1 MPQAN
6 ITYDTVYNR
15 KLVEKMRRD
24 AAKSLVM
31 KDVPTPFPFR
41 LGTFHD
47 PHQKTVMLGGGPV
60 SQYIVN
66 GNSPAY
72 PPLHLRSGMEVSS
85 GGKYAGQDGA
95 VGGSFW
101 KDFARG
107 FSSVLKVAAAP
118 LSFVAPEIGVPLGA
132 LGEAVG
138 SVGSGKKRGRPRKG
152 GAIATPMVSA
162 MAGGASSGGVMS
174 GGASSGGVTSGGV
187 MSGGK
192 KAGRPKGSKN
202 KKGGAMSGGGLKEV
216 LNKAIESATPMVK
229 EGMKL
234 AVETLKKKGR
244 KAAVEG
250 LEAIKKKVS
259 GGAMSGGG
267 RAARAAIVK
276 KVMAEKGMKMIAAS
290 KYVKEHGLYKP
301 K

>member
-1 MPQAN
+1 MPQAS
-6 ITYDTVYNR
+6 ITYDTAYNR
-15 KLVEKMRRD
+15 KLVEKMRRV
-24 AAKSLVM
+24 AASSLEM
-31 KDVPTPFPFR
+31 RDEPTTFPNS
-41 LGTFHD
+41 LGTFHGEK
-47 PHQKTVMLGGGPV
+47 PKLLGGGPV
-60 SQYIVN
+60 AQYIVN

-72 PPLHLRSGMEVSS
+72 PPLHMRSGMEVSS
-85 GGKYAGQDGA
+85 GGMYAGQDGA

-118 LSFVAPEIGVPLGA
+118 LSFVAPEVGLPLGA

-152 GAIATPMVSA
+152 GAT
-162 MAGGASSGGVMS
+162 S
-174 GGASSGGVTSGGV
+174 GGATSGGVTSGGV
-187 MSGGK
+187 MSGGR

-202 KKGGAMSGGGLKEV
+202 KKGGATSGGVTSGGGLKEV
-216 LNKAIESATPMVK
+216 LASAIESAKPMVK

-250 LEAIKKKVS
+250 LEAIKKKI
-259 GGAMSGGG
+259 GGATSGGG

-276 KVMAEKGMKMIAAS
+276 KVMAEKGLKMIAAS
-290 KYVKEHGLYKP
+290 KYVKEHGLYKA

>member
-1 MPQAN
+1 MPQAS
-6 ITYDTVYNR
+6 ITYDTAYNR
-15 KLVEKMRRD
+15 KLVEKMRRV
-24 AAKSLVM
+24 AASSLEM
-31 KDVPTPFPFR
+31 RDEPTPFPNS
-41 LGTFHD
+41 LGTFHGEK
-47 PHQKTVMLGGGPV
+47 PKMLGGGPV
-60 SQYIVN
+60 SQYIVS

-72 PPLHLRSGMEVSS
+72 PPLHMRSGMEVSS
-85 GGKYAGQDGA
+85 GGRWAGQDGA

-101 KDFARG
+101 KDFAKG
-107 FSSVLKVAAAP
+107 FSSVLKVASAP
-118 LSFVAPEIGVPLGA
+118 LSFVAPEVGLPLGA

-152 GAIATPMVSA
+152 GAT
-162 MAGGASSGGVMS
+162 
-174 GGASSGGVTSGGV
+174 SGGVTSGGV
-187 MSGGK
+187 TSGGATSGGVMSGGRR

-202 KKGGAMSGGGLKEV
+202 KKGGATSGGVTSGGGLKEV
-216 LNKAIESATPMVK
+216 LASAIESAKPMVK

-234 AVETLKKKGR
+234 AVETLKNKGR

-259 GGAMSGGG
+259 GGATSGGG

-276 KVMAEKGMKMIAAS
+276 KVMAEKGLKMIDAS
-290 KYVKEHGLYKP
+290 KYVKEHGLYKA

>member
-1 MPQAN
+1 MPQAS
-6 ITYDTVYNR
+6 ITYDTAYNR
-15 KLVEKMRRD
+15 KLVEKMRRV
-24 AAKSLVM
+24 AASSLEM
-31 KDVPTPFPFR
+31 RDEPTTFPNS
-41 LGTFHD
+41 LGTFHGEK
-47 PHQKTVMLGGGPV
+47 PKLLGGGPV
-60 SQYIVN
+60 AQYIVN

-72 PPLHLRSGMEVSS
+72 PPLHMRSGMEVSS
-85 GGKYAGQDGA
+85 GGRYAGQDGA

-118 LSFVAPEIGVPLGA
+118 LSFVAPEVGLPLGA

-152 GAIATPMVSA
+152 GAT
-162 MAGGASSGGVMS
+162 SGGVTS
-174 GGASSGGVTSGGV
+174 GGATSGGVTSGGV
-187 MSGGK
+187 MSGGR

-202 KKGGAMSGGGLKEV
+202 KKGGATSGGVTSGGGLKEV
-216 LNKAIESATPMVK
+216 LASAIESAKPMVK

-250 LEAIKKKVS
+250 LEAIKKKI
-259 GGAMSGGG
+259 GGATSGGG

-276 KVMAEKGMKMIAAS
+276 KVMAEKGLKMIAAS
-290 KYVKEHGLYKP
+290 KYVKEHGLYKA

>member
-6 ITYDTVYNR
+6 ISYDTAYNR
-15 KLVEKMRRD
+15 KLVEKMRRV
-24 AAKSLVM
+24 AKNSLEM
-31 KDVPTPFPFR
+31 RDEPTTFPYS
-41 LGTFHD
+41 LGTFHGEK
-47 PHQKTVMLGGGPV
+47 PKLLGGGPV
-60 SQYIVN
+60 SQYIVS

-72 PPLHLRSGMEVSS
+72 PPLHMRSSMEVSS
-85 GGKYAGQDGA
+85 GGMYAGQDGA

-101 KDFARG
+101 KDFAKG
-107 FSSVLKVAAAP
+107 FSSVLKVASAP
-118 LSFVAPEIGVPLGA
+118 LSFVAPEVGLPLGA

-152 GAIATPMVSA
+152 GATS
-162 MAGGASSGGVMS
+162 GGATSGGVMS
-174 GGASSGGVTSGGV
+174 GGATSGGV
-187 MSGGK
+187 MSGGR

-202 KKGGAMSGGGLKEV
+202 KKGGATSGGVTSGGGLKEV
-216 LNKAIESATPMVK
+216 LASAIESAKPMVK

-244 KAAVEG
+244 KAAVDG

-276 KVMAEKGMKMIAAS
+276 KVMADRGISMINAS
-290 KYVKEHGLYKP
+290 KAVKAEGLYKP
-301 K
+301 KK

>member
-1 MPQAN
+1 MPQAS
-6 ITYDTVYNR
+6 ITYDTAYNR
-15 KLVEKMRRD
+15 KLVEKMRRV
-24 AAKSLVM
+24 AASSLEM
-31 KDVPTPFPFR
+31 RDEPTTFPNS
-41 LGTFHD
+41 LGTFHGEK
-47 PHQKTVMLGGGPV
+47 PKLLGGGPV
-60 SQYIVN
+60 AQYIVN

-72 PPLHLRSGMEVSS
+72 PPLHMRSGMEVSS
-85 GGKYAGQDGA
+85 GGRYAGQDGA

-118 LSFVAPEIGVPLGA
+118 LSFVAPEVGLPLGA

-152 GAIATPMVSA
+152 GAT
-162 MAGGASSGGVMS
+162 SGGVTS
-174 GGASSGGVTSGGV
+174 GGATSGGV
-187 MSGGK
+187 MSGGR

-202 KKGGAMSGGGLKEV
+202 KKGGATSGGVTSGGGLKEV
-216 LNKAIESATPMVK
+216 LASAIESAKPMVK

-250 LEAIKKKVS
+250 LEAIKKKI
-259 GGAMSGGG
+259 GGATSGGG

-276 KVMAEKGMKMIAAS
+276 KVMAEKGLKMIAAS
-290 KYVKEHGLYKP
+290 KYVKEHGLYKA

>member
-1 MPQAN
+1 MPQAS
-6 ITYDTVYNR
+6 ITYDTAYNR
-15 KLVEKMRRD
+15 KLVEKMRRV
-24 AAKSLVM
+24 AASSLEM
-31 KDVPTPFPFR
+31 KDEPTTFPNS
-41 LGTFHD
+41 LGTFHGEK
-47 PHQKTVMLGGGPV
+47 PKLLGGGAV
-60 SQYIVN
+60 AQYIVN

-72 PPLHLRSGMEVSS
+72 PPIHMRSGMEVSS
-85 GGKYAGQDGA
+85 GGRYAGQDGA

-118 LSFVAPEIGVPLGA
+118 LSFVAPEVGLPLGA
-132 LGEAVG
+132 LGEAV
-138 SVGSGKKRGRPRKG
+138 SAVGSGKKRGRPRKG
-152 GAIATPMVSA
+152 GVT
-162 MAGGASSGGVMS
+162 
-174 GGASSGGVTSGGV
+174 SGGVTSGGV
-187 MSGGK
+187 MSGGR

-202 KKGGAMSGGGLKEV
+202 KKGGATSGGVTSGGGLKEV
-216 LNKAIESATPMVK
+216 LASAIESAKPMVK

-250 LEAIKKKVS
+250 LEAIKKKI
-259 GGAMSGGG
+259 GGATSGGG

-276 KVMAEKGMKMIAAS
+276 KVMAEKGLKMIAAS
-290 KYVKEHGLYKP
+290 KYVKEHGLYKA

>member
-1 MPQAN
+1 MPQAS
-6 ITYDTVYNR
+6 ITYDTAYNR
-15 KLVEKMRRD
+15 KLVEKMRRV
-24 AAKSLVM
+24 AASSLEM
-31 KDVPTPFPFR
+31 RDEPTTFPNS
-41 LGTFHD
+41 LGTFHGEK
-47 PHQKTVMLGGGPV
+47 PKLLGGGPV
-60 SQYIVN
+60 AQYIVN

-72 PPLHLRSGMEVSS
+72 PPLHMRSGMEVSS
-85 GGKYAGQDGA
+85 GGRYAGQDGA

-118 LSFVAPEIGVPLGA
+118 LSFVAPEVGLPLGA

-152 GAIATPMVSA
+152 GAT
-162 MAGGASSGGVMS
+162 S
-174 GGASSGGVTSGGV
+174 GGATSGGV
-187 MSGGK
+187 MSGGR

-202 KKGGAMSGGGLKEV
+202 KKGGATSGGVTSGGGLKEV
-216 LNKAIESATPMVK
+216 LASAIESAKPMVK

-250 LEAIKKKVS
+250 LEAIKKKI
-259 GGAMSGGG
+259 GGATSGGG

-276 KVMAEKGMKMIAAS
+276 KVMAEKGLKMIAAS
-290 KYVKEHGLYKP
+290 KYVKEHGLYKA